1 MILVTGANGKTG
13 QAIIRALAAR
23 DEAVRALVY
32 RVEQIAPAK
41 AAGARETVVGDLR
54 SGAALRQAAEGVR
67 AVYHICPNVHSDEI
81 RIGRNA
87 ILAARAVGVEQF
99 VFHSVLHPQ
108 IEVMPHH
115 WNKMRVEEALFESG
129 LPFTILQPTV
139 YMQNLLAQWE
149 HIVARGRYAV
159 PYPVETRLSF
169 VDLEDVAQV
178 ARIVL
183 TDPRHAGAI
192 YELVGTAAMSQRQV
206 AEIFSQQ
213 LGRAVRADEQS
224 IESWKG
230 WARSRG
236 LNEYAIETLVK
247 MFRYYERCGLW
258 GNPQI
263 LTWLLG
269 RRPTNLATFV
279 ARQVG
284 G

>member
-13 QAIIRALAAR
+13 QAIIRALAAG

-32 RVEQIAPAK
+32 RAEQIAPAK

-54 SGAALRQAAEGVR
+54 DGATLRQAADGVR
-67 AVYHICPNVHSDEI
+67 AVYHICPNAHSDEI
-81 RIGRNA
+81 LIGRNA
-87 ILAARAVGVEQF
+87 IFAARAASVEQF

-108 IEVMPHH
+108 IEAMPHH

-139 YMQNLLAQWE
+139 YMQNILAQWE
-149 HIVARGRYAV
+149 NIVARGMYAV

-169 VDLEDVAQV
+169 VDLEDVAEV

-183 TDPRHAGAI
+183 TDSRHVGAI
-192 YELVGTAAMSQRQV
+192 YELVGTAAMAQSQV
-206 AEIFSQQ
+206 AEILSQQ
-213 LGRAVRADEQS
+213 LGRAVRAEEQS

-236 LNEYAIETLVK
+236 LNEYTIETLVK
-247 MFRYYERCGLW
+247 MFRYYQQYGLW
-258 GNPQI
+258 GNPQV

-269 RRPTNLATFV
+269 RLPTSLVTF
-279 ARQVG
+279 AAHQAG